1 MSTRALRDMAI
12 GGSIATFGDL
22 LCQTFVEERGVAAL
36 DLRRTAEMAAVRAF
50 LMTPFLTWYFPF
62 LSRTIPGQSWARV
75 IARVCVD
82 QSIAA
87 PLTIAATFTAT
98 SALRGKL
105 GDAPARIETQLL
117 PTWRNS
123 ASFWPIVHLF
133 NFRYVPPTLQP
144 LVAHF
149 VSVPW
154 NAVLS
159 YRANASLAPP
169 QEAVA
174 AVSLEA

>member
-1 MSTRALRDMAI
+1 MSTRLRDMAI
-12 GGSIATFGDL
+12 GGSIATVGDL

-62 LSRTIPGQSWARV
+62 LARSIPGASWPRV
-75 IARVCVD
+75 IARVAVD

-87 PLTIAATFTAT
+87 PITIAATFVAT
-98 SALRGKL
+98 SALRGRP
-105 GDAPARIETQLL
+105 GDAPARLEAQLL
-117 PTWRNS
+117 PTWRTG
-123 ASFWPIVHLF
+123 ASFWPFVHLL
-133 NFRYVPPTLQP
+133 NFKYVPPPLQP
-144 LVAHF
+144 VVAHC

-159 YRANASLAPP
+159 YRANAALGGAD
-169 QEAVA
+169 VA
-174 AVSLEA
+174 RIDKN

>member
-1 MSTRALRDMAI
+1 MRPRDVLI
-12 GGSIATFGDL
+12 GGGIATIGDV
-22 LCQTFVEERGVAAL
+22 LCQTFVEERTA
-36 DLRRTAEMAAVRAF
+36 DTFDYRRTGEMAAVRAF
-50 LMTPFLTWYFPF
+50 LMTPFLTVYFPF
-62 LSRTIPGQSWARV
+62 LARTIPGTTWPRVIFRV
-75 IARVCVD
+75 IAD

-105 GDAPARIETQLL
+105 EDAPARIEAQLI
-117 PTWRNS
+117 PTWKTS
-123 ASFWPIVHLF
+123 ASFWPVVHLF

-144 LVAHF
+144 LVAHI

-159 YRANASLAPP
+159 YRANASLAATPTP
-169 QEAVA
+169 A
-174 AVSLEA
+174 AVSLERSVS